1 MSTATGTLLRK
12 LLGLGVGTVAIAV
25 ILMWL
30 MGVFRHPEPPGEPV
44 DVLRRVPAGTETL
57 VVTEID
63 IPVRES
69 AVGTISPV
77 HKVTV
82 GSQLLARITAM
93 KVVKAGERVEAGQV
107 LATLDDRDLQAAVLQ
122 AQAAQEAT
130 VAHVEQARLDLKR
143 IRMLYEK
150 KVESKE
156 KLDQAATALRTAE
169 ANVSRAGQAVEQV
182 RATLK
187 YATVLAPISG
197 IVIDKH
203 AEEGDLVSPGQM
215 LVTLYDPGRMQLIAR
230 VRESLAVRLKP
241 GEPVDVTIDSLDLE
255 CSGEIDQIVPEGEA
269 ASRAFEVKVSGPC
282 PPGVLSGMFARLYI
296 PLGTRKVLRVRA
308 ESIYRVGQLES
319 VYVVLE
325 GDRILRRFIQTG
337 RRSDEG
343 VEVLAGLEDGERI
356 VADAGEITP

>member
-12 LLGLGVGTVAIAV
+12 LLGLGMGTIAIAV

-44 DVLRRVPAGTETL
+44 DVLRRVPAGTKTL
-57 VVTEID
+57 VVTEVEVA
-63 IPVRES
+63 VRES

-93 KVVKAGERVEAGQV
+93 KVAKAGERVQAGQV
-107 LATLDDRDLQAAVLQ
+107 LATLDDRDLQAAVRQ

-130 VAHVEQARLDLKR
+130 VAHLEQAKLDLKR

-156 KLDQAATALRTAE
+156 KLDQAATVLRTAE
-169 ANVSRAGQAVEQV
+169 ADVSRAEQAVEQV

-203 AEEGDLVSPGQM
+203 AEEGDLVSPGQV

-230 VRESLAVRLKP
+230 VRESIAARLKP

-255 CSGEIDQIVPEGEA
+255 
-269 ASRAFEVKVSGPC
+269 
-282 PPGVLSGMFARLYI
+282 
-296 PLGTRKVLRVRA
+296 
-308 ESIYRVGQLES
+308 
-319 VYVVLE
+319 
-325 GDRILRRFIQTG
+325 
-337 RRSDEG
+337 
-343 VEVLAGLEDGERI
+343 
-356 VADAGEITP
+356 